1 MKSIGCVNSLN
12 NSKWSKLNFK
22 EEKTVNLKSSGT
34 KVISRIN
41 KKVWQSYS

>member
-22 EEKTVNLKSSGT
+22 GKKNGKPEKQWYEGHQQN
-34 KVISRIN
+34 
-41 KKVWQSYS
+41 